1 MHDQLADKS
10 LPFPVYSGT
19 TAALAALTGV
29 ITYSIAYDTTL
40 GSYVYYNGAAWV
52 SFATGTVADA
62 TTTVGGKVKVSTADA
77 GNTPTALN
85 STDAKYAA
93 LAGTGTPSG
102 SNKFVTADTLA
113 ANITA
118 F

>member
-62 TTTVGGKVKVSTADA
+62 TDLAGGKVKVLAADA
-77 GNTPTALN
+77 GNTPTVLN
-85 STDAKYAA
+85 STSGRYAA
-93 LAGTGTPSG
+93 TVGNNTDIA
-102 SNKFVTADTLA
+102 V
-113 ANITA
+113 
-118 F
+118 